1 MLLGVWPIFFCV
13 LLIKWDM
20 GNSVTNVNTED
31 SIHNN
36 RDTENTEN
44 IVENPEFSEQVCN
57 VPNFIIL
64 NQNRRFHEVVMFTFY
79 IYILFF
85 LRLTRPSAKT
95 MSKNN
100 FIIAFFIYKFR
111 KHTITLILKSKL
123 EWKIQLMKKY

>member
-79 IYILFF
+79 YIYCFSFGLQGHQQKQCQKTIL
-85 LRLTRPSAKT
+85 
-95 MSKNN
+95 
-100 FIIAFFIYKFR
+100 
-111 KHTITLILKSKL
+111 
-123 EWKIQLMKKY
+123 